1 MRSKEKEKVLSRQLR
16 KRGLSLKEI
25 AQKLKVAKSSV
36 SLWVKD
42 VKLTKLQIRFLSH
55 KVHLREII
63 EKRVETRLKNEKAKR
78 QKIINIYKKGMSKMK
93 ISQDKLI
100 LLGSALYW
108 AEGGK
113 SDKNRMFNFYN
124 SDPEMI
130 KVMLVFLRR
139 VCKIPE
145 QKLRGHLHIH
155 PHMDVA
161 QVEKFWSN
169 ITNIPLSQFYKTNL
183 AQSKASKNTR
193 NNLPYGTFSIQI
205 CSTDLYLKM
214 LAWIEAIRENTLKTY
229 LA

>member
-1 MRSKEKEKVLSRQLR
+1 MRSKEREKILSRQLR
-16 KRGLSLKEI
+16 KRGISLKEI
-25 AQKLKVAKSSV
+25 AQKLQVAKSSV

-42 VKLTKLQIRFLSH
+42 VKLTKPQTKFLSH
-55 KVHLREII
+55 KAHLREII
-63 EKRVETRLKNEKAKR
+63 EKRVETRIQNEKAKR
-78 QKIINIYKKGMSKMK
+78 QKVIDIYKKDVSKIK
-93 ISQDKLI
+93 ISPDKLI

-124 SDPEMI
+124 SDPKMI
-130 KVMLVFLRR
+130 RVMLIFLRS

-145 QKLRGHLHIH
+145 QKLRGHLHLH
-155 PHMDVA
+155 PHADVKQA
-161 QVEKFWSN
+161 EKFWSD

-214 LAWIEAIRENTLKTY
+214 LAWIEAINEKVLNKY
-229 LA
+229 N